1 MNKKIIGSFIL
12 VLMVVLSTALV
23 VNATL
28 ENIQASEYLSSYSA
42 YVYPEGN
49 GNISIWFDVQGIGIM
64 DEIGALSIRLQRYSN
79 GSWTTVKTYSHTN
92 YTNMLGFNKRFHV
105 SHVDYSGISGY
116 VYRADVTI
124 WAGKN
129 GSGDSR
135 RILTSAIIA

>member
-1 MNKKIIGSFIL
+1 
-12 VLMVVLSTALV
+12 
-23 VNATL
+23 
-28 ENIQASEYLSSYSA
+28 
-42 YVYPEGN
+42 
-49 GNISIWFDVQGIGIM
+49 M

-116 VYRADVTI
+116 LYRADVTI